1 MLRLGNANA
10 IVIQGLIAPK
20 GLDCLKA
27 LISWEFENKP
37 EEEGEGEE
45 GGKKH

>member
-1 MLRLGNANA
+1 MLKLDNANA
-10 IVIQGLIAPK
+10 IIIQGLTAQK

-37 EEEGEGEE
+37 GGEG
-45 GGKKH
+45 GRRKKH

>member
-10 IVIQGLIAPK
+10 IFIQGLLAQK
-20 GLDCLKA
+20 GLEWLKA

-37 EEEGEGEE
+37 EEEGEGE